1 MMSGFK
7 PSYLIR
13 WVLLI
18 GLSIALGGCFEEQKT
33 SVDYQGANHTGIS
46 AIDVTINGA
55 GGIMN
60 VRKHGYGGN
69 VCCVNVPQTWRSDL
83 TVTIGWQ
90 DEGKWLL
97 DEKGNVV
104 KRGGGD
110 VLIPSPRKFK
120 TVTVPKY
127 DTPETL
133 WIHFFPNDEIKVV
146 MSKYAPW
153 NPKHGL
159 PDPEQPEI
167 ERREKAQQKISTP

>member
-90 DEGKWLL
+90 DDHKV
-97 DEKGNVV
+97 EKDAAGNEIIRDGRPVW
-104 KRGGGD
+104 
-110 VLIPSPRKFK
+110 IPQPRKFK
-120 TVTVPKY
+120 TVTIPKY

-146 MSKYAPW
+146 MSKYGPGH
-153 NPKHGL
+153 PLHGL
-159 PDPEQPEI
+159 PDPEQPER
-167 ERREKAQQKISTP
+167 ERREKAQRKISTP